1 LCFNLKK
8 ALGPSFKVKCP
19 ETNYWTESRYVR
31 DADNNVDDGY
41 EDGYRDDVTANITLG
56 NVDGGRSE
64 GFAAI
69 FLITLF
75 LGLSLGL
82 AVYAVSWMMWTM
94 DPGRDSIIYRQIAD
108 PNEGMRM

>member
-1 LCFNLKK
+1 MCVSECCPLRPCQ
-8 ALGPSFKVKCP
+8 AKCP
-19 ETNYWTESRYVR
+19 DVYSWPESWDDYRYVR
-31 DADNNVDDGY
+31 DARYDDFGDGD
-41 EDGYRDDVTANITLG
+41 EDTSNITLG
-56 NVDGGRSE
+56 NVSQGRSE

-94 DPGRDSIIYRQIAD
+94 DPGRDSIIYRQVAD